1 MICNAIHTISL
12 KVHTNNE
19 GKDLARRGVGFF
31 MLFYVFICPRGALII
46 IQKQTNF
53 ANSAARCTCGVL

>member
-19 GKDLARRGVGFF
+19 GKDLTRRGVALVK
-31 MLFYVFICPRGALII
+31 LFYVFIYPRGALRND
-46 IQKQTNF
+46 KNPKTN
-53 ANSAARCTCGVL
+53 